1 MVGAA
6 ALAVLIVAAL
16 VVLGRLGPDG
26 LNAAAVQDAVRG
38 VGAWAPALFVVLQV
52 LVTVPPVPRT
62 IFTVA
67 AGLLFGSVLGV
78 AIAVVATAL
87 AAVVA
92 FWLVRVTGGG
102 FMDRFADRGPVVW
115 TRRRLDRSG
124 LLAVTSLR
132 LIPALPFS
140 LLNYAAGLSGVRFTP
155 YLLGT
160 VLGTAPGTIALVVLG
175 DAVTGRVSPA
185 LLAVSVTG
193 GLVGTVGAVV
203 AARRPHLDRA
213 PSPDRRHDVLQI
225 DAAAEQGG
233 DPQVDQ
239 TSAGGGIR
247 TRTDADLRPRLSA
260 SWSTPATPFAS
271 PLSGLDE
278 LIPPVHTGCGR
289 RTCCNTCDGRARC
302 APARRGL

>member
-1 MVGAA
+1 MVRKRMVGAA
-6 ALAVLIVAAL
+6 ALAVSAVVAL
-16 VVLGRLGPDG
+16 VVLSRLGPGG
-26 LNAAAVQDAVRG
+26 LSAGTVQDAVRG
-38 VGAWAPALFVVLQV
+38 AGAWAPALFVVLQI

-62 IFTVA
+62 IFTLA

-78 AIAVVATAL
+78 AIAVSATAL
-87 AAVVA
+87 SAVVA
-92 FWLVRVTGGG
+92 FWLVRLTGGALVE
-102 FMDRFADRGPVVW
+102 RVADRGPVVW
-115 TRRRLDRSG
+115 TRQRLDRSG

-203 AARRPHLDRA
+203 AARRPK
-213 PSPDRRHDVLQI
+213 LQ
-225 DAAAEQGG
+225 
-233 DPQVDQ
+233 
-239 TSAGGGIR
+239 
-247 TRTDADLRPRLSA
+247 
-260 SWSTPATPFAS
+260 
-271 PLSGLDE
+271 
-278 LIPPVHTGCGR
+278 PPVEPM
-289 RTCCNTCDGRARC
+289 RASS
-302 APARRGL
+302 PE

>member
-1 MVGAA
+1 M
-6 ALAVLIVAAL
+6 
-16 VVLGRLGPDG
+16 
-26 LNAAAVQDAVRG
+26 
-38 VGAWAPALFVVLQV
+38 
-52 LVTVPPVPRT
+52 
-62 IFTVA
+62 A

-213 PSPDRRHDVLQI
+213 PSPDRRRSLVP
-225 DAAAEQGG
+225 AAGFEPAL
-233 DPQVDQ
+233 
-239 TSAGGGIR
+239 
-247 TRTDADLRPRLSA
+247 TRT
-260 SWSTPATPFAS
+260 
-271 PLSGLDE
+271 
-278 LIPPVHTGCGR
+278 
-289 RTCCNTCDGRARC
+289 
-302 APARRGL
+302 

>member
-6 ALAVLIVAAL
+6 ALAVSAVAAL
-16 VVLGRLGPDG
+16 VVLSRLGPGG
-26 LNAAAVQDAVRG
+26 LSAATVQDAVRG
-38 VGAWAPALFVVLQV
+38 AGAWAPALFVVLQI

-62 IFTVA
+62 ILTLA

-78 AIAVVATAL
+78 AIAVSATAL
-87 AAVVA
+87 SAVVA
-92 FWLVRVTGGG
+92 FWLVRLTGGALVE
-102 FMDRFADRGPVVW
+102 RFADRGPVVW
-115 TRRRLDRSG
+115 TRQRLDRSG

-193 GLVGTVGAVV
+193 GLVGTIGAVV
-203 AARRPHLDRA
+203 AARRPHLERCPEVERA
-213 PSPDRRHDVLQI
+213 PSP
-225 DAAAEQGG
+225 E
-233 DPQVDQ
+233 
-239 TSAGGGIR
+239 
-247 TRTDADLRPRLSA
+247 
-260 SWSTPATPFAS
+260 
-271 PLSGLDE
+271 
-278 LIPPVHTGCGR
+278 
-289 RTCCNTCDGRARC
+289 
-302 APARRGL
+302 

>member
-1 MVGAA
+1 MISASRVSGRAADGVGTVEAMRRKRMVGAA

-87 AAVVA
+87 SAVVA
-92 FWLVRVTGGG
+92 FWLVRLTGGG
-102 FMDRFADRGPVVW
+102 FMERFADRGPVVW

-140 LLNYAAGLSGVRFTP
+140 LLNYAAGLSGVRFVP

-160 VLGTAPGTIALVVLG
+160 VLGTAPGTVALVVLG

-203 AARRPHLDRA
+203 AARRPQWERT
-213 PSPDRRHDVLQI
+213 PSPDQRCPADRRRSG
-225 DAAAEQGG
+225 ARRGSAGG
-233 DPQVDQ
+233 SA
-239 TSAGGGIR
+239 SAGGGIR
-247 TRTDADLRPRLSA
+247 TRTDADLKTAASA
-260 SWSTPATPFAS
+260 NWSTPATPFA
-271 PLSGLDE
+271 
-278 LIPPVHTGCGR
+278 HR
-289 RTCCNTCDGRARC
+289 
-302 APARRGL
+302 